1 MIGAA
6 VVTVKS
12 THCAMVSASG
22 SLPGA
27 VLLLL
32 MFLNQAT
39 TSFAIASCLQMLHS
53 ATVHISIFG
62 SGAPRITV
70 VSGPSLVLAPSGSP
84 WVTGCL
90 PSTSELHIHNS
101 HITDRARKISI

>member
-1 MIGAA
+1 MIGVAA
-6 VVTVKS
+6 VTVRS

-22 SLPGA
+22 SSRGA
-27 VLLLL
+27 ALLLL

-39 TSFAIASCLQMLHS
+39 TSFAIASCLLMHHS
-53 ATVHISIFG
+53 ATVHISTFG

-70 VSGPSLVLAPSGSP
+70 VSGPSLVLAPSGSL
-84 WVTGCL
+84 WVTGCS
-90 PSTSELHIHNS
+90 PSTSESHIHNF